1 MNYKNKIKLIK
12 SDSKDIYNFYFNSF
26 QFQINAVLLNLL
38 FIKESRK
45 KVSCFL
51 NKNIKQQNCF
61 QYLQQ

>member
-38 FIKESRK
+38 FVKESRK
-45 KVSCFL
+45 KSIMFF
-51 NKNIKQQNCF
+51 KQK
-61 QYLQQ
+61 Y